1 MYTVSVRSVACRL
14 LKDRAYLTS
23 EALMT
28 QPSASGNALSNE
40 RSTKILAKSFY
51 RQLRE
56 NGYTHNQ
63 VVTMASELISLVT
76 QDIRQTPGST
86 GGSSANA

>member
-1 MYTVSVRSVACRL
+1 MPDLAGG
-14 LKDRAYLTS
+14 
-23 EALMT
+23 
-28 QPSASGNALSNE
+28 ASGRANE

-76 QDIRQTPGST
+76 QDIRQ
-86 GGSSANA
+86 GGPAGAPPANA